1 MTAILQ
7 VTEQPTVQRYFTPEE
22 YLALEEA
29 AEYKSEYRDG
39 VIIPM
44 TGGTTNHN
52 QIAGN
57 IYIALSLGLRKQ
69 DYRVFFGDVRLWMT
83 KKRIYTYPDV
93 MVIPG
98 KPEYFNNRQDIVMN
112 PQVIIE
118 VLSKSTKAYDR
129 SDKFKLYQTIP
140 TFQEYVLIDQSQ
152 VYVEHYCKLANKRWS
167 YSQYDEEDVALVF
180 SSFQVEVPLADV
192 YEKVDFEAENEP
204 ENEPEE
210 SEEE

>member
-1 MTAILQ
+1 MVAILQ
-7 VTEQPTVQRYFTPEE
+7 VTEQPTAQRYFTPEE

-52 QIAGN
+52 RISLN
-57 IYIALSLGLRKQ
+57 MSIALRLALKGL
-69 DYRVFFGDVRLWMT
+69 DYDVFMGDVRLWMT

-98 KPEYFNNRQDIVMN
+98 KPEYYNNRQDTVMN

-129 SDKFKLYQTIP
+129 TDKFKLYQTIP
-140 TFQEYVLIDQSQ
+140 TFQEYILIDQSQ
-152 VYVEHYCKLANKRWS
+152 VYIEQYCKLANKRWS
-167 YSQYDEEDVALVF
+167 YSQYDDEDTALVF
-180 SSFQVEVPLADV
+180 SSFQVEVALADV

-204 ENEPEE
+204 EHKSEE
-210 SEEE
+210 SEEA

>member
-1 MTAILQ
+1 MVAILQ
-7 VTEQPTVQRYFTPEE
+7 VTEQPTAQRYFTPEE

-52 QIAGN
+52 RISLN
-57 IYIALSLGLRKQ
+57 MSIALRLALKGL
-69 DYRVFFGDVRLWMT
+69 DYDVFMGDVRLWMT

-98 KPEYFNNRQDIVMN
+98 KPEYYNNRKDIVMN

-129 SDKFKLYQTIP
+129 TDKFKLYQTIP
-140 TFQEYVLIDQSQ
+140 TFQEYILIDQSQ
-152 VYVEHYCKLANKRWS
+152 VYIEQYCKLANKRWS
-167 YSQYDEEDVALVF
+167 YSQYDDEDTALVF
-180 SSFQVEVPLADV
+180 SSFQVEVALADV

-204 ENEPEE
+204 EESVEE
-210 SEEE
+210 

>member
-7 VTEQPTVQRYFTPEE
+7 VTEQPTAQDYFTPEE

-29 AEYKSEYRDG
+29 AEYKSEYLDG

-52 QIAGN
+52 RISLN
-57 IYIALSLGLRKQ
+57 MSIALRLALKGL
-69 DYRVFFGDVRLWMT
+69 DYDVFMGDVRLWMT

-98 KPEYFNNRQDIVMN
+98 KPEYYNNRQDTVMN

-129 SDKFKLYQTIP
+129 SDKFKFYQTIP
-140 TFQEYVLIDQSQ
+140 TFQEYILIDQSQ
-152 VYVEHYCKLANKRWS
+152 VYIEQYCKLANKRWS
-167 YSQYDEEDVALVF
+167 YTQYDDEDTALVF
-180 SSFQVEVPLADV
+180 SSFQVEVALADV

-204 ENEPEE
+204 EHKSEE
-210 SEEE
+210 SEEA